1 MTDAERRRRVEH
13 VCDAALDR
21 DPRERAAFVA
31 AACGLDEALRR
42 EVEALLRYVTGG
54 APFKQFSFET

>member
-1 MTDAERRRRVEH
+1 VTDAERRRRVEH

-21 DPRERAAFVA
+21 DARERTMFVA
-31 AACGLDEALRR
+31 AECGLDEALRQ

-54 APFKQFSFET
+54 GTLR